1 MSAPC
6 NT

>member
-6 NT
+6 P